1 MKPNCRNVVT
11 KLYAVAA
18 LATLMGATLNVAA
31 AGPAPTGI
39 KNVVLVHGAFA
50 DGSGWEAVAKILE
63 KDGYT
68 VSVAQPPET
77 SYADDQKYTR
87 AAIDAMGGPVVLV
100 GHSYGGSIISEA
112 GNDPN
117 VAALVY
123 IAAFAL
129 DEGDSCASIEQAL
142 PQASK
147 AFKADS
153 SGNWWIEQEHFS
165 ADFAADIP
173 PAESHYMAISQVPI
187 STDSFTHKVTN
198 PAWKTKPTWYMVATA
213 DRSINPDQ
221 ERMMA
226 KRAKAKTVEVNAS
239 HVAYMSHPK
248 ETAKLIEEAA
258 TSALANRYS
267 STKRSP
273 PILPDRRR
281 HRNSCLRRA
290 K

>member
-1 MKPNCRNVVT
+1 MRNR
-11 KLYAVAA
+11 YADITLTAA
-18 LATLMGATLNVAA
+18 VISATLLLGKPLKVAA

-63 KDGYT
+63 KDGYR
-68 VSVAQPPET
+68 VSVAQPPEN
-77 SYADDQKYTR
+77 SYADDVKYAR

-112 GNDPN
+112 GNDTN

-129 DEGDSCASIEQAL
+129 DEGESCASIETAV

-147 AFKADS
+147 AFKPDS
-153 SGNWWIEQEHFS
+153 NGNWWIEQDHFA

-173 PAESHYMAISQVPI
+173 PAESHFMAISQVPI
-187 STDSFTHKVTN
+187 SSDSFTHKVTN
-198 PAWKTKPTWYMVATA
+198 PAWKNKPTFYMVASS
-213 DRSINPDQ
+213 DRSINPQQ

-226 KRAKAKTVEVNAS
+226 KRANAKTVEVDAS

-248 ETAKLIEEAA
+248 EAAKLIEEAA
-258 TSALANRYS
+258 TSAHAN
-267 STKRSP
+267 
-273 PILPDRRR
+273 
-281 HRNSCLRRA
+281 
-290 K
+290 

>member
-1 MKPNCRNVVT
+1 MRNR
-11 KLYAVAA
+11 YAVITLTAA
-18 LATLMGATLNVAA
+18 VIGATLLLGKPLKVAA
-31 AGPAPTGI
+31 VGPAPTGI

-50 DGSGWEAVAKILE
+50 DGSGWDAVAKILE
-63 KDGYT
+63 KDGYN

-77 SYADDQKYTR
+77 SYADDVKYAR
-87 AAIDAMGGPVVLV
+87 AAIDALGGPVVLV

-112 GNDPN
+112 GNDTN

-129 DEGDSCASIEQAL
+129 DEGESCASIETAV

-147 AFKADS
+147 AFKPDS
-153 SGNWWIEQEHFS
+153 NGNWWIEQDHFA

-198 PAWKTKPTWYMVATA
+198 PAWKKKPTFYMVAGA
-213 DRSINPDQ
+213 DRSINPQQ

-226 KRAKAKTVEVNAS
+226 KRANAKTVEVNAS

-248 ETAKLIEEAA
+248 EAAKLIEEAA
-258 TSALANRYS
+258 TSAHAN
-267 STKRSP
+267 
-273 PILPDRRR
+273 
-281 HRNSCLRRA
+281 
-290 K
+290 

>member
-1 MKPNCRNVVT
+1 MRNR
-11 KLYAVAA
+11 YAVITLTAA
-18 LATLMGATLNVAA
+18 VIGATLLLGKPLKVAA
-31 AGPAPTGI
+31 AGPPPTGI

-50 DGSGWEAVAKILE
+50 DGSGWDAVAKILE

-77 SYADDQKYTR
+77 SYADDQKYTK

-100 GHSYGGSIISEA
+100 GHSYGGSIITEA

-129 DEGDSCASIEQAL
+129 DEGESCASIETAV

-147 AFKADS
+147 AFKPDS
-153 SGNWWIEQEHFS
+153 NGNWWIEQEHFA

-198 PAWKTKPTWYMVATA
+198 PAWKNKPTFYMVASS
-213 DRSINPDQ
+213 DRSINPQQ

-226 KRAKAKTVEVNAS
+226 KRANAKTVEVNSS

-248 ETAKLIEEAA
+248 EAAKLIEEAA
-258 TSALANRYS
+258 ASGHAN
-267 STKRSP
+267 
-273 PILPDRRR
+273 
-281 HRNSCLRRA
+281 
-290 K
+290 